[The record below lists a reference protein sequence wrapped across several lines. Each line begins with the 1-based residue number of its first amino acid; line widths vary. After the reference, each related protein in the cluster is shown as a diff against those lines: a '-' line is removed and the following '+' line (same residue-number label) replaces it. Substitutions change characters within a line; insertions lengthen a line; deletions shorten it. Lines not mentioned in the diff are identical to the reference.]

1 MKTNSKQLSK
11 LFCTGLAVLILS
23 GLTLTSCKK
32 KDNPENPTPDGQA
45 LHDRVVENRKDAVQQ
60 FTIDA
65 GTGGTIQGSQGTT
78 VYFPPN
84 AIGLN
89 GQPVTG
95 DVDIELI
102 EIYDKGAMVLQDM
115 STSGRKPN
123 GDEEALN
130 SGGEF
135 FLNAKQGD
143 QQLEVLSPISI
154 QGRGVAPADFEQM
167 QVFRAGDDLEA
178 DDKWEEADENEDG
191 ETDNAQGHEGEGPNG
206 DYVLTSVFDVSSFGW
221 TNLDRW
227 YSFTGPKTTLFVD
240 VPDGYNPDNCNVYLS
255 YDGETG
261 LAKMDVWDTD
271 QEMFT
276 EHYGSLPIGKEVHFI
291 MIADID
297 GQLYYKIQGN
307 TIVDNHIE
315 VMDGLQPVSEADLT
329 TAINAL
335 P

>member
-1 MKTNSKQLSK
+1 MKTHFKNLSNV
-11 LFCTGLAVLILS
+11 LRTGLAVMLLS
-23 GLTLTSCKK
+23 GLALTSCKK
-32 KDNPENPTPDGQA
+32 NEKSDNPTPDGQA
-45 LHDRVVENRKDAVQQ
+45 LLQRVIDNREGAVQHL
-60 FTIDA
+60 TIDA
-65 GTGGTIQGSQGTT
+65 GTGGIIQGDQGTKIII
-78 VYFPPN
+78 PAN

-102 EIYDKGAMVLQDM
+102 EIYDKGSAVLQDM
-115 STSGRKPN
+115 STTGRKPN

-130 SGGEF
+130 SAGEF
-135 FLNAKQGD
+135 FLNAKQNG
-143 QQLEVLSPISI
+143 QQLEVLLPITI
-154 QGRGVAPADFEQM
+154 QSKGVNPADFEQM
-167 QVFRAGDDLEA
+167 QVFRAGNQLE
-178 DDKWEEADENEDG
+178 DTDKWEEADEDGDG
-191 ETDNAQGHEGEGPNG
+191 ETDDAQGHEREGPAG
-206 DYVLTSVFDVSSFGW
+206 DFVMTSVFNVSAFGW
-221 TNLDRW
+221 TNLDHW

-240 VPDGYNPDNCNVYLS
+240 VPDGYDQTNCNVYLS

-261 LAKMDVWDTD
+261 LAKMDIWDTD

-315 VMDGLQPVSEADLT
+315 VMDNLQPVTEADLT
-329 TAINAL
+329 AAINAL